1 MSQLMVFVVARVP
14 LIPAVITCVLAV
26 SLVTSYSTVV
36 VFPVALISES
46 SYVQVNLRM
55 VSARNVQ
62 TDFLLTLLECA
73 SCVRSLTVP
82 RARTVGVRA
91 QVVRRASSLT
101 VQVRANCADIIV
113 LSALLN
119 MTAPSAAQMHKN

>member
-1 MSQLMVFVVARVP
+1 MCQLMVFVVARVP

-26 SLVTSYSTVV
+26 GLVTSYSTVV

-46 SYVQVNLRM
+46 SYVQVDLRM

-73 SCVRSLTVP
+73 SCVRLLTVP

-101 VQVRANCADIIV
+101 VQVRANCADITV
-113 LSALLN
+113 LPALLN
-119 MTAPSAAQMHKN
+119 MTAPSAAQMHRN